1 MPNGVKYSTSI
12 ITGALLKGNVALAIS
27 GNLGPTS
34 TTGLYSDVPPI
45 SGKYIINKVSVS
57 GIPNFFAP
65 ANDAELVLLAKQ
77 EGATGANTGSTAAIL
92 QWIGTQPNL
101 EAINISYPSIVTD
114 GLVIGWD
121 AGFTPSYPG
130 SGTTIYDISGNGNN
144 GTLVNGVGYSA
155 VSGGVLTFDGTDDW
169 LYSTTPNLSATNYTV
184 MGASRYVGVYD
195 PNAPNHQRMINAP
208 YDLNNSNWLMGNWAA
223 TTTNYYAEG
232 WVSSVGS
239 GPDDTNWRIYS
250 ATGNIAGDSYALY
263 VNNALSSGPNNGG
276 SAGPVGFAVG
286 GYGVGLEASTGQF
299 SFLLAYNRIL
309 SAAEMTQNYNAYKT
323 RFGL

>member
-114 GLVIGWD
+114 GLVVCWD
-121 AGFTPSYPG
+121 VGFTPSYPG
-130 SGTTIYDISGNGNN
+130 SGTTLYDISGNGNN

-155 VSGGVLTFDGTDDW
+155 SNGGVLTFDGVDDW
-169 LYSTTPNLSATNYTV
+169 LYSATPNLSASSHTV
-184 MGASRYVGVYD
+184 MGASRYVVG
-195 PNAPNHQRMINAP
+195 ANHQRMISTPIN
-208 YDLNNSNWLMGNWAA
+208 LTLKNWLMGNWAA
-223 TTTNYYAEG
+223 TTTNYYSEG
-232 WVSSVGS
+232 WISAVGS

-250 ATGNIAGDSYALY
+250 VIGNPPGDSYALY
-263 VNNALSSGPNNGG
+263 VNNSLSAGPNGGGSSGPI
-276 SAGPVGFAVG
+276 GFAVG
-286 GYGVGLEASTGQF
+286 GYGVGLEASNGEF
-299 SFLLAYNRIL
+299 SFLLAYNRVL
-309 SAAEMTQNYNAYKT
+309 TPDEMTQNYNAYRA